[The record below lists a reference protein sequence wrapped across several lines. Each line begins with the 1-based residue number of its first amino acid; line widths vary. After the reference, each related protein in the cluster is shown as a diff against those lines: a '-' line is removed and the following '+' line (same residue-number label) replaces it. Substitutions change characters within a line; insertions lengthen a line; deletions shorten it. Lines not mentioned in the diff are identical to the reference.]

1 MTKNEKGKPPTPAAT
16 APRGARSKTKG
27 ARATRSSTAKRRTT
41 AYPAEV
47 KDEALTLMREEGM
60 AAAHDATGVPKATLH
75 RWAKAASIDLGE
87 DARRRTAAATEVVR
101 ERVAQAKVN
110 TVQLLEDHIGEAGS
124 YLSTIVRANAA
135 AAEAIAGLD
144 PGSLRVVTFNDE
156 EVVEVDDE
164 QAEALAK
171 LARAL
176 GDLPLAVRDA
186 EGIVTRAI
194 HDLQLLRG
202 EATERGELVVEFGGI
217 PRPDPAAQDVQTFE
231 HDDDA

>member
-1 MTKNEKGKPPTPAAT
+1 MTDKRRDNPPHTAAR
-16 APRGARSKTKG
+16 AAGPARSKGKG
-27 ARATRSSTAKRRTT
+27 ARATPAKRRTT
-41 AYPAEV
+41 AYPAEQRA
-47 KDEALTLMREEGM
+47 EAVTLLREEGM
-60 AAAHDATGVPKATLH
+60 AAAHDVTGIPKATLS
-75 RWAKAASIDLGE
+75 RWAKAEGIDLGE
-87 DARRRTAAATEVVR
+87 DARRRTANATEVVR
-101 ERVAQAKVN
+101 ERVERAKVN

-135 AAEAIAGLD
+135 AAEAIAGLS
-144 PGSLRVVTFNDE
+144 PEALKVVTFEGE
-156 EVVEVDDE
+156 EVIEVDDE
-164 QAEALAK
+164 QAQALAK

-217 PRPDPAAQDVQTFE
+217 PRPDPAGQDVQTFP

>member
-1 MTKNEKGKPPTPAAT
+1 MTDKRRETPPATAAR
-16 APRGARSKTKG
+16 APRGARSKSKG
-27 ARATRSSTAKRRTT
+27 ARATPAAKRRTT

-47 KDEALTLMREEGM
+47 KVEALTVLREEGV
-60 AAAHDATGVPKATLH
+60 AAAHDATGVPKPTLC
-75 RWAKAASIDLGE
+75 RWAKAAGIDVGE
-87 DARRRTAAATEVVR
+87 EARRRTASATEVVR
-101 ERVAQAKVN
+101 ERVAQARVN

-135 AAEAIAGLD
+135 AAEAIAGLA
-144 PGSLRVVTFNDE
+144 PEALRVVTFEGE
-156 EVVEVDDE
+156 EVIEVDDE
-164 QAEALAK
+164 QAQALAK

-217 PRPDPAAQDVQTFE
+217 PRPDPSAQDVQTFA

>member
-1 MTKNEKGKPPTPAAT
+1 MTKNQKGTPPTTAARV
-16 APRGARSKTKG
+16 PRPARSKSKG
-27 ARATRSSTAKRRTT
+27 ARATSSSGKRRTT
-41 AYPAEV
+41 AYPAKV
-47 KDEALTLMREEGM
+47 RAEAETLMREEGM
-60 AAAHDATGVPKATLH
+60 AAAHDATGVPKATLS

-87 DARRRTAAATEVVR
+87 DARRRTAAATEVVK
-101 ERVAQAKVN
+101 ERVERARVD
-110 TVQLLEDHIGEAGS
+110 TVRLLEDHIGEAGS
-124 YLSTIVRANAA
+124 YLSTIVRVNAA

-144 PGSLRVVTFNDE
+144 PSALELVMFEGE
-156 EVVEVDDE
+156 EVVEVNDE
-164 QAEALAK
+164 AAKALAK

-217 PRPDPAAQDVQTFE
+217 PRPDPRGQDVQTFQ